1 MLRISPVL
9 LIIFTKTFIEGQLPQ
24 NWKDALV
31 IPLHKKGE
39 KELDSNY
46 CPINLTC
53 IHVKLWNPLLKMK
66 YFCS

>member
-9 LIIFTKTFIEGQLPQ
+9 LIIFTKTFIEGLLLQ

-31 IPLHKKGE
+31 TPLHKKGE
-39 KELDSNY
+39 KELASNY
-46 CPINLTC
+46 FPISLTC

-66 YFCS
+66 YFYS